1 MQIPPRSRAWIDLS
15 VPALR
20 RNYRRIAAALGPD
33 PWVVPMVK
41 ADAYGLGAAEV
52 VRWLQPEAPAGWGVA
67 TVQEGVDL
75 RKGGVTGR
83 IMVFSPLTPAMLRAA
98 VTWRLAV
105 AVSDVETLHGLS
117 VEARRLARPASVQLE
132 VDTGMGRSGLPAHEV
147 DRWGPAIR
155 PLLAAPDAPPDGSH
169 TLVWEGLFTH
179 LHSADEPG
187 GPGVGDQVARLAEV
201 RRALRPPEGVVV
213 HVANSAGALR
223 LGAAA
228 GGARPGIFLYGGG
241 VGDDLPRPDPV
252 VSVRARVVRVVEMPA
267 GSTLGYGA
275 THQAHSDERW
285 ATLAIG
291 YGDGIPRILGN
302 RGYVLIAGRRVPIV
316 GRVSMDMTVANIST
330 LDGVEAGDVATLVG
344 RDGPAEISLDEVA
357 ALSGTISYELLTGL
371 SPRLPRVWT
380 EAE

>member
-1 MQIPPRSRAWIDLS
+1 MQIPPRSRAWVELS

-20 RNYRRIAAALGPD
+20 RNYRRIAAALGPE

-41 ADAYGLGAAEV
+41 ADGYGLGAAGV

-67 TVQEGVDL
+67 TVQEGIDL
-75 RKGGVTGR
+75 REGGVTGR
-83 IMVFSPLTPAMLRAA
+83 IIVFTPLTPAMLRAA
-98 VTWRLAV
+98 LTWRLSV
-105 AVSDVETLHGLS
+105 AVSDVETLHGLAA
-117 VEARRLARPASVQLE
+117 EARRLGRPASVQLE

-147 DRWGPAIR
+147 GRWGPAVR
-155 PLLAAPDAPPDGSH
+155 PLLAAPDTPDDAGH

-187 GPGVGDQVARLAEV
+187 GPGVLDQVAVLDEV
-201 RRALRPPEGVVV
+201 TRALRPPEGVVV

-223 LGAAA
+223 LGASA

-241 VGDDLPRPDPV
+241 VGEDLPAPDPV
-252 VSVRARVVRVVEMPA
+252 VAVRARVVRVVEMPA

-275 THQAHSDERW
+275 THRAHSDERW

-291 YGDGIPRILGN
+291 YGDGLPRILGN

-316 GRVSMDMTVANIST
+316 GRVSMDVTVANIST
-330 LDGVEAGDVATLVG
+330 LDGVEPGDVATLVG
-344 RDGPAEISLDEVA
+344 RDGPAEITLDEVA
-357 ALSGTISYELLTGL
+357 ALSGTISYEVLTGL